1 MLTMDAPVG
10 RDIDAIRDEKYRAF
24 RAMRPLSPGEIV
36 RGQYRGYRRE
46 HGVDPESNVETF
58 AAVRLHID
66 SWRWAGVPFYIR
78 AGKCLPV
85 TATEIR
91 VELKPPPKKVFD
103 RLPPSPNYLRFRLS
117 PDVGISVGAR
127 VKVPGEAMVG
137 ELVEL
142 MLRHT
147 TGDEMRAYERLLGD
161 AIEGDPTLF
170 VREDEVLAAW
180 AIVEPALRAPS
191 PVHEYEPGT
200 WGPPKADALIAPDGG
215 WNNPT
220 VDAPVPVTAT
230 K

>member
-1 MLTMDAPVG
+1 
-10 RDIDAIRDEKYRAF
+10 
-24 RAMRPLSPGEIV
+24 
-36 RGQYRGYRRE
+36 
-46 HGVDPESNVETF
+46 
-58 AAVRLHID
+58 
-66 SWRWAGVPFYIR
+66 
-78 AGKCLPV
+78 
-85 TATEIR
+85 
-91 VELKPPPKKVFD
+91 
-103 RLPPSPNYLRFRLS
+103 
-117 PDVGISVGAR
+117 
-127 VKVPGEAMVG
+127 MVG

-200 WGPPKADALIAPDGG
+200 WGPPEGGRPDRARRRMGQPDRRRTRSG
-215 WNNPT
+215 
-220 VDAPVPVTAT
+220 ARRT